1 LRLGH
6 GGAMSCDELG
16 IQKHLNLDD
25 RRRRFDPGSKH
36 GGHGGASVVT
46 AMPRSSVAVDG
57 YSDTYLK
64 IKRPTDKDGNVL
76 VSELDMEMQTLLQTD
91 VEGCIAGDMP
101 GGHWFRLPELLD
113 EACISKKTRR
123 DKACPDVIIT
133 AYRVAGV
140 AWKPPNEEERRRLE
154 QLREARLSLAQ
165 PDGRRLFC
173 RLRDEPLERIL
184 EPTLLDRQTKLT
196 ASGSLHPHCKP
207 EQARVLQQD
216 ELSCWCPGAADPG
229 SFLEVDL
236 GETCQVTWVS
246 TQGRFPPIAKT
257 DEETGMRAI
266 RDGTPLFRNWV
277 TSYELS
283 YRTESGREWAV
294 LGTFKGNSDMTTEV
308 AHELERAEKASLQ
321 CRYLRFRPLT
331 YEGLPAMRVGVYGVR
346 QAGKSLPAP
355 KDGDDVVE
363 YSICRMKEATNLR
376 RVPVTFSH
384 CRYGCARCTKNRGVC
399 KLQDVNARQRRMRI
413 RSGVVE
419 EFRRLDVSTGA
430 DALLKVEEEAAEAEA
445 AELDGG
451 SLAAPGADDA
461 PLPPRP
467 LALSRQRSLSDPQ
480 LSRAASSSVGDSY
493 VHVEDPDSFAA
504 LGSDDWLVL

>member
-184 EPTLLDRQTKLT
+184 EPTLLDGRTKL
-196 ASGSLHPHCKP
+196 AAFGRLHLPCKP
-207 EQARVLQQD
+207 EKARVLQQD
-216 ELSCWCPGAADPG
+216 ELSCWCPEGDDPDA
-229 SFLEVDL
+229 FLEVDL
-236 GETCQVTWVS
+236 GATCQVTWVS
-246 TQGRFPPIAKT
+246 TQGRFPPVAHT

-266 RDGTPLFRNWV
+266 REGTPLLRNWV

-283 YRTESGREWAV
+283 CRTDSGREWAV

-346 QAGKSLPAP
+346 QAGKIPPAP

-363 YSICRMKEATNLR
+363 YSICRMKEEANLR
-376 RVPVTFSH
+376 RVPRGCGH
-384 CRYGCARCTKNRGVC
+384 CRYGCAKCSKYRGIC
-399 KLQDVNARQRRMRI
+399 KQQDVNARQRRMRI

-419 EFRRLDVSTGA
+419 EFRRLDV
-430 DALLKVEEEAAEAEA
+430 DAVAAEALFQVEEEAEAEA
-445 AELDGG
+445 VVLGG
-451 SLAAPGADDA
+451 SSLVVPGPSR
-461 PLPPRP
+461 PL
-467 LALSRQRSLSDPQ
+467 LALSCQRSLSDAP
-480 LSRAASSSVGDSY
+480 LSVATSSSVGDSY
-493 VHVEDPDSFAA
+493 VHVEDLDSFAP